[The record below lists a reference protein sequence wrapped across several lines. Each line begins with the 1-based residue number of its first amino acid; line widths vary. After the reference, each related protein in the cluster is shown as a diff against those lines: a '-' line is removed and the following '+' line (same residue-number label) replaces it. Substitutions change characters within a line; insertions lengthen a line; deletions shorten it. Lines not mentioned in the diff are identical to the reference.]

1 MDDSLQNA
9 VRYISDSLKDDP
21 GANMLSL
28 IEEVSG
34 KFDLNPMQQEFLTQ
48 KFLLKK

>member
-1 MDDSLQNA
+1 MGDILQDA

-21 GANMLSL
+21 NLDRLAL

-34 KFDLNPMQQEFLTQ
+34 KFDLNPMQQEFLMG
-48 KFLLKK
+48 KFLLER